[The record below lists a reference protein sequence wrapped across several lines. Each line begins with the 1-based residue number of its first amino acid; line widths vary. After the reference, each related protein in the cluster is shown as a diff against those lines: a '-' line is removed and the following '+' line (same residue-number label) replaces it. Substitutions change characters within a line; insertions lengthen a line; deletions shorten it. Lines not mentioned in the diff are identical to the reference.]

1 MPTHPR
7 NWEARYRAEGFPAGT
22 EPAPFLREVL
32 PLLPRGRALDLAM
45 GAGRNAILLA
55 LNGWRVTGIDSCR
68 AALENAAALAQGRGV
83 SVRWAGKSQ
92 QLSSKLPRLLL
103 LEADLESSVLPGG
116 LFELVL
122 CSNYLQ
128 RSLFASIQRALCS
141 GGMLVYETYT
151 IDQLAFSGGPH
162 NPAHLLQHNEL
173 REALPAL
180 RILFYRE
187 LRTGKGIASLLA
199 RKP

>member
-1 MPTHPR
+1 MPTHAR
-7 NWEARYRAEGFPAGT
+7 NWDARYRAEGFPAGT
-22 EPAPFLREVL
+22 EPAAFLQEVL
-32 PLLPRGRALDLAM
+32 PLVPRGRALDLAM
-45 GAGRNAILLA
+45 GAGRNAIFLA
-55 LNGWRVTGIDSCR
+55 VNGWQVTGIDSSR
-68 AALENAAALAQGRGV
+68 AALQNAASLAQERGV
-83 SVRWAGKSQ
+83 SVRWAAKSLP
-92 QLSSKLPRLLL
+92 LSPKLPGLVL
-103 LEADLESSVLPGG
+103 LEADLETSQLPGV

-122 CSNYLQ
+122 CFNYLQ
-128 RSLFASIQRALCS
+128 RSLFVPIQRALRS

-173 REALPAL
+173 REAVPAL
-180 RILFYRE
+180 SILFYRE